1 MRKVAIRGDWREI
14 LRNGLA
20 GLKACA
26 TYDLVRSTEEL
37 VERQKIEKQT
47 PCAQGRE
54 SIMAMQERKRD
65 QLTTASAFLPDLRE
79 QPPITRS
86 RRNTL
91 GGQLQRIPPVSLIR
105 RIKSEY
111 DRLDAPQRF
120 RTCTVSCTGL
130 SGGNQFRSWQM
141 VLASP
146 SEPLSQLEVLVVD
159 CQATAA
165 APRGH
170 LLEIGWARARKAIT
184 HAHSSLIALP
194 DGEQIP
200 PAVARI
206 TGISERMMTAAVD
219 RHLAWRELSDQAASL
234 AQQPAPT
241 VIHFARFEQP
251 FLRTLAT
258 DVFPLDVVCTRD
270 IARRLLPN
278 LPRCSLRAL
287 AGYFGRGVGSLRR
300 SADHVEATAFVW
312 HELVGLLDRHGVSTW
327 GALHDWLAGPAEPI
341 GRRRRIWPMPRDVRL
356 SLPAAP
362 GIYRMLRTDGSVLYV
377 GKAASLHHRVNSY
390 FRKQAGVPERLL
402 EMLSQARAISFD
414 VTPSALEAAL
424 LEPDEIKRHRPPY
437 NVALTTASRSL
448 WFTPLDLSAR
458 GRQPSPH
465 CPFGPFASAETL
477 DQFAALARAGRAALT
492 PGSRGPDDRTF
503 TAGYDRL
510 CATHPELSRVDLSDY
525 AKLLRLGTRLWRE
538 GRRDRDVDEDYANET
553 RRSLTV
559 WTPEFVQVSLE
570 WLALRAALARRRAIW
585 LTRLFES
592 SVVWR
597 EPGDSRAR
605 LIVIENSEV
614 VLSAAADA
622 HATPPIPPGYRRP
635 VAARREAF
643 TLGSFDRLRV
653 LTTEL
658 KRLIAA
664 AAPMALRLDAGPALD
679 EPRLASALWWV

>member
-1 MRKVAIRGDWREI
+1 MVTD
-14 LRNGLA
+14 
-20 GLKACA
+20 
-26 TYDLVRSTEEL
+26 
-37 VERQKIEKQT
+37 
-47 PCAQGRE
+47 
-54 SIMAMQERKRD
+54 
-65 QLTTASAFLPDLRE
+65 
-79 QPPITRS
+79 
-86 RRNTL
+86 
-91 GGQLQRIPPVSLIR
+91 
-105 RIKSEY
+105 
-111 DRLDAPQRF
+111 
-120 RTCTVSCTGL
+120 SC
-130 SGGNQFRSWQM
+130 
-141 VLASP
+141 

-170 LLEIGWARARKAIT
+170 LLEIGWARVLGTTIT
-184 HAHSSLIALP
+184 HAHASLIALP

-206 TGISERMMTAAVD
+206 TGISEHMMRSAVD
-219 RHLAWRELSDQAASL
+219 GRCAWRELTDQAASL
-234 AQQPAPT
+234 TQQPAPT

-251 FLRTLAT
+251 FLRTLAAG
-258 DVFPLDVVCTRD
+258 VFPLDVVCTRD

-287 AGYFGRGVGSLRR
+287 AGYFGRAVGALRR

-327 GALHDWLAGPAEPI
+327 GALHDWLAGPAKPI

-356 SLPAAP
+356 SLPTAP
-362 GIYRMLRTDGSVLYV
+362 GIYRMLRTDGSVLYI

-414 VTPSALEAAL
+414 VTPSPLEAAL

-437 NVALTTASRSL
+437 NVALTTASRAL
-448 WFTPLDLSAR
+448 WFTSLDLSAR
-458 GRQPSPH
+458 SRQPSPH

-492 PGSRGPDDRTF
+492 SGSRGPDDDTY

-538 GRRDRDVDEDYANET
+538 GRRDRDPGDDVEDDANDT
-553 RRSLTV
+553 RRGVTV

-585 LTRLFES
+585 LTRLFDS

-597 EPGDSRAR
+597 EPADSCAR

-614 VLSAAADA
+614 VLSGAVDA
-622 HATPPIPPGYRRP
+622 NATPPIPPGYRRP

-658 KRLIAA
+658 RRLIAA
-664 AAPMALRLDAGPALD
+664 GAPVALRLGVGPALD
-679 EPRLASALWWV
+679 ESRLASALWWV

>member
-1 MRKVAIRGDWREI
+1 MVRG
-14 LRNGLA
+14 
-20 GLKACA
+20 
-26 TYDLVRSTEEL
+26 
-37 VERQKIEKQT
+37 
-47 PCAQGRE
+47 
-54 SIMAMQERKRD
+54 
-65 QLTTASAFLPDLRE
+65 
-79 QPPITRS
+79 S
-86 RRNTL
+86 R
-91 GGQLQRIPPVSLIR
+91 
-105 RIKSEY
+105 
-111 DRLDAPQRF
+111 
-120 RTCTVSCTGL
+120 
-130 SGGNQFRSWQM
+130 
-141 VLASP
+141 

-170 LLEIGWARARKAIT
+170 VLEIGWARVLGTTIT
-184 HAHSSLIALP
+184 HAHASLIALP

-206 TGISERMMTAAVD
+206 TGISEPMMRFAVD
-219 RHLAWRELSDQAASL
+219 GRCAWRELTDQAASFT
-234 AQQPAPT
+234 QQPAPT

-258 DVFPLDVVCTRD
+258 GVFPLDVVCTRD

-287 AGYFGRGVGSLRR
+287 AGYFGRAVGALRR
-300 SADHVEATAFVW
+300 SADHVDATAFVW
-312 HELVGLLDRHGVSTW
+312 HELVGLLERLGVSTW
-327 GALHDWLAGPAEPI
+327 GALHDWLAGPAQPM
-341 GRRRRIWPMPRDVRL
+341 RCRRRIWPMPRDVRL

-377 GKAASLHHRVNSY
+377 GKSASLHHRVNSY

-414 VTPSALEAAL
+414 VTPSSLEAAL

-437 NVALTTASRSL
+437 NVALTTASRAL
-448 WFTPLDLSAR
+448 WFASLDLSAR
-458 GRQPSPH
+458 SPQPSPH
-465 CPFGPFASAETL
+465 CPCGPFASAETL

-492 PGSRGPDDRTF
+492 SGSRGPDHATF

-510 CATHPELSRVDLSDY
+510 CATHPELSLFDLSAH

-538 GRRDRDVDEDYANET
+538 GRRDRDVNEDDANET
-553 RRSLTV
+553 GRGLTV
-559 WTPEFVQVSLE
+559 WTPQFVQVSLE

-585 LTRLFES
+585 LTRLFDS
-592 SVVWR
+592 SVVWH
-597 EPGDSRAR
+597 EPVDSCAR

-614 VLSAAADA
+614 VLSGAVDA
-622 HATPPIPPGYRRP
+622 HATPPVPPGYRRP

-643 TLGSFDRLRV
+643 TLASFDRLRV

-664 AAPMALRLDAGPALD
+664 GAPVALRLGVGPALD
-679 EPRLASALWWV
+679 ESRLASALWWV